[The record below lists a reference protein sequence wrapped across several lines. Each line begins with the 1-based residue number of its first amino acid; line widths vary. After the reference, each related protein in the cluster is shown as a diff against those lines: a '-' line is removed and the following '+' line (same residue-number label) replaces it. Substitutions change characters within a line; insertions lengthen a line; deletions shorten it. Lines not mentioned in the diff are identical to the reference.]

1 MIALEGVAAPDDS
14 ADSMRGKGHDQQNQ
28 RNDTARGVESIR
40 HRMSDLKALA
50 SFSIRRDHVFPHFSY
65 SGILSS
71 NGPLSRQGQYVLF
84 VSTSLRLTVEG
95 S

>member
-1 MIALEGVAAPDDS
+1 
-14 ADSMRGKGHDQQNQ
+14 
-28 RNDTARGVESIR
+28 
-40 HRMSDLKALA
+40 MSDLKALA